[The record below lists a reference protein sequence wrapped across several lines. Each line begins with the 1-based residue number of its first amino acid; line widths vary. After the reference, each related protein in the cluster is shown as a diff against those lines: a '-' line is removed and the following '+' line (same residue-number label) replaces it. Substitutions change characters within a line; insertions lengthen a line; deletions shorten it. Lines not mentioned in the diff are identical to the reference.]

1 IASIMSRVRDL
12 RNKYRHED
20 NVTDE
25 LNCTKISA
33 DTTDNSGTVNQ
44 IMMTTNN
51 PEDWLC
57 FLLKL
62 EKKGIP
68 QMDVSLLN
76 RLIGRYSQAV
86 TALPA
91 EKHSQDENY
100 ARILVRFAELKV
112 LQDPEEAR
120 DQFHLARL
128 NCKKFAFVHVAFA
141 QFELSQG
148 NVKKCKHLLQK
159 AVECSAVPLEML
171 ETALQN
177 FHLKKKQ
184 LLSDE
189 EK

>member
-1 IASIMSRVRDL
+1 ITSIMNRVRNL
-12 RNKYRHED
+12 KNKYRNED
-20 NVTDE
+20 NITDE
-25 LNCTKISA
+25 FNCTKISA

-44 IMMTTNN
+44 IMMTRNN

-62 EKKGIP
+62 EKKGVP

-91 EKHSQDENY
+91 EKYSQDESY
-100 ARILVRFAELKV
+100 ARILVRFAELKA

-141 QFELSQG
+141 QFELSQE
-148 NVKKCKHLLQK
+148 NEKKCKQILQK
-159 AVECSAVPLEML
+159 AVECSAVPLELL